1 MNENIAV
8 PIAFFIAVVVIMI
21 VVPIV
26 RAVIRRSERQES
38 SAGLTPALES
48 RLDRLEAMIE
58 TVAVEVERLAEG
70 QRFTT
75 RLLSEGAIQPVV
87 QRAREA
93 APMGAAANEITHA

>member
-1 MNENIAV
+1 MNEDIAV
-8 PIAFFIAVVVIMI
+8 PIAFFISVVVIVI

-38 SAGLTPALES
+38 SVGLTPALES
-48 RLDRLEAMIE
+48 RLDRIEAMIE

-75 RLLSEGAIQPVV
+75 RLLAEGAIQPVAP
-87 QRAREA
+87 RAREA
-93 APMGAAANEITHA
+93 APIRAVDTEITHA

>member
-8 PIAFFIAVVVIMI
+8 PIAFFIAVVVIVI

-26 RAVIRRSERQES
+26 RAVIRRTERQQS

-48 RLDRLEAMIE
+48 RLDRIEAMVE

-75 RLLSEGAIQPVV
+75 RLLSEGAIQPVI
-87 QRAREA
+87 QRARDA
-93 APMGAAANEITHA
+93 APMRAAVTEVTNA